1 MPTGEVVRV
10 EVVAE
15 VEVEAAA
22 KVEAGVRKAVA
33 KAVRARE
40 SLTLGLHPEAL
51 RLTTRG
57 FAQRVGPGDIGHQ
70 IVPRSSEVR
79 LNGRQQE
86 VGVHPVVKLG
96 SVTMN
101 MKRMRLLG
109 RRT

>member
-1 MPTGEVVRV
+1 MPTGERV
-10 EVVAE
+10 EVV
-15 VEVEAAA
+15 VEVEDVAVA
-22 KVEAGVRKAVA
+22 KVKANGRKAVA
-33 KAVRARE
+33 KAVRARARTRQGL
-40 SLTLGLHPEAL
+40 SLEAP

-70 IVPRSSEVR
+70 IVPRSGEVR